1 MYSRDRGG
9 RTLTNSY
16 RDTYD
21 VDARDR
27 SPERLESVRTP
38 RRPVRRIRF
47 YDDDPGH
54 ITAVQQEFAD
64 KIQAIQVPR
73 HPLVLTGTYLEYL
86 RSPSS
91 GWDLVGEDSDL
102 GRMIVYF
109 ETHGLT
115 HEPVVSQGLQRQDF
129 DDLRDW
135 AERLPE
141 QSGHRRIKGKVF
153 FDWDQVLNHLE
164 GMRVHESMTLLRQV
178 PELTPSAYVKMCF
191 GSKARYQMIHSTISM
206 LIRQN
211 IEVHIV
217 TNNGSCTND
226 DEEAVFS
233 HIAAALNPRVQ
244 VHCCRTYPNKAICI
258 DERAIT
264 SGLSFG
270 SSGERKK
277 KQGMHM
283 FTNLGA
289 V

>member
-1 MYSRDRGG
+1 MYLRDRE
-9 RTLTNSY
+9 RTNSY

-73 HPLVLTGTYLEYL
+73 HPLVLTGTYIEYL
-86 RSPSS
+86 RLPSS
-91 GWDLVGEDSDL
+91 GWDLAGEDSDL
-102 GRMIVYF
+102 GRMIHYF

-129 DDLRDW
+129 DDLQDW

-141 QSGHRRIKGKVF
+141 QSGRKIKGKVF

-164 GMRVHESMTLLRQV
+164 GMRVHASMTVLRQV

-191 GSKARYQMIHSTISM
+191 GTKDRYRMIRSTITM

-217 TNNGSCTND
+217 TNNGSCAND
-226 DEEAVFS
+226 DEEAVFG

-258 DERAIT
+258 DDRAIT

-270 SSGERKK
+270 GRGRK
-277 KQGMHM
+277 KQGGIRM